1 MEEIKYKIHPIVL
14 GSKNFDKSMMTY
26 QFNNGK
32 PFVVPIYSWYLEGG
46 SKNIIIDTG
55 EFMPLKSKEREEAL
69 GANIYTFEEG
79 LAKYGLGPDK
89 IDIVIHTHLH
99 NDHCENDSKCKN
111 AVFYVHENELKQI
124 HDPHPLDYRYMEDYI
139 LDIEANNQIVSLQ
152 KDTEILPGIKMIY
165 TPAHSPGG
173 MSVLV
178 DTEKG
183 KVLITGFCVIDE
195 NFNPPPNVIGMG
207 MEVIPPGTL
216 INSYEAY
223 DILLKVKEM
232 ADIIVPVHEPR
243 FAKIETI

>member
-46 SKNIIIDTG
+46 SKNILIDTG
-55 EFMPLKSKEREEAL
+55 EFMPLKSKKREEAL
-69 GANIYTFEEG
+69 GSNIYTFEEG

-232 ADIIVPVHEPR
+232 ADIIVPLHEPR

>member
-46 SKNIIIDTG
+46 SKNILIDTG

-79 LAKYGLGPDK
+79 LARYGLGPDK

>member
-1 MEEIKYKIHPIVL
+1 MKYKIHPIVL
-14 GSKNFDKSMMTY
+14 GSKSFDKSMMTY
-26 QFNNGK
+26 QFNYGK

-46 SKNIIIDTG
+46 SKNILIDTG
-55 EFMPLKSKEREEAL
+55 EFMPLKSKDRVDAL
-69 GANIYTFEEG
+69 GTKIYSFEEG
-79 LAKYGLGPDK
+79 LSKYNLTPED

-111 AVFYVHENELKQI
+111 AIFYVHENELKQI
-124 HDPHPLDYRYMEDYI
+124 HDPHPLDFRYMEDFI
-139 LDIEANNQIVSLQ
+139 LDAEENNRIISL
-152 KDTEILPGIKMIY
+152 KGDADILPGIKMIY

-178 DTEKG
+178 NTEKG

-195 NFNPPPNVIGMG
+195 NFNPPPNVMGMG

-223 DILLKVKEM
+223 DILVKVKEM
-232 ADIIVPVHEPR
+232 ADIIVPLHEPI

>member
-46 SKNIIIDTG
+46 SKNILIDTG

-69 GANIYTFEEG
+69 GSNIYTFEEG

>member
-46 SKNIIIDTG
+46 SKNILIDTG

-69 GANIYTFEEG
+69 GSNIYTFEEG

-232 ADIIVPVHEPR
+232 ADIIVPLHEPR

>member
-1 MEEIKYKIHPIVL
+1 LEEIKYKIHPIVL

-46 SKNIIIDTG
+46 SKNILIDTG

-69 GANIYTFEEG
+69 GSNIYTFEEG

-232 ADIIVPVHEPR
+232 ADIIVPLHEPR

>member
-1 MEEIKYKIHPIVL
+1 LEEIKYKIHPIVL

-46 SKNIIIDTG
+46 SKNILIDTG

-69 GANIYTFEEG
+69 GSNIYTFEEG